1 MEPGALDPT
10 LYLPSSALLSP
21 KHGPTSRDSTK
32 PTNPCV
38 TMPPEPVRDDDYVS
52 EEDSDFAL
60 DDAPAEDSSGSDDE
74 AADTETPAAGKGKQQ
89 GEDGAD
95 DAGFENSGDEAII
108 EKGKSRQRKS
118 KRKDL
123 EADGDEGGEGG
134 LIKTRRMR
142 AAE

>member
-1 MEPGALDPT
+1 
-10 LYLPSSALLSP
+10 
-21 KHGPTSRDSTK
+21 
-32 PTNPCV
+32 
-38 TMPPEPVRDDDYVS
+38 MPPEPVRDDDYLS

-60 DDAPAEDSSGSDDE
+60 DDAPAEDSSGSDDDE
-74 AADTETPAAGKGKQQ
+74 AADTEKPAAGKGKQQ
-89 GEDGAD
+89 SEDGADGAD

-118 KRKDL
+118 KRKAL

>member
-1 MEPGALDPT
+1 
-10 LYLPSSALLSP
+10 
-21 KHGPTSRDSTK
+21 
-32 PTNPCV
+32 
-38 TMPPEPVRDDDYVS
+38 MPPEPVRDDDYLS

-60 DDAPAEDSSGSDDE
+60 DDAPAEDSSGSDDDE
-74 AADTETPAAGKGKQQ
+74 AADTEKPAAGKGKQQ
-89 GEDGAD
+89 GDDGADGAD

-118 KRKDL
+118 KRKAL

-142 AAE
+142 AAEPNDVQTPPAVRSPSTWTRYGHK